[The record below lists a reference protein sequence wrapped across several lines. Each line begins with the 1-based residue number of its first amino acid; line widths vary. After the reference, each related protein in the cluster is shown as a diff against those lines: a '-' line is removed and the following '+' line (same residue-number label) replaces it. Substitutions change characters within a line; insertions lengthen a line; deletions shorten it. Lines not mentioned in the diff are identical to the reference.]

1 MDEDLSAELLDR
13 ASRDPAARMSLRPG
27 HGMLGWETVVAQ
39 PRTFKTAFLAAVILR
54 YPGPVVATTT
64 KADVYG
70 LTAAVRGWR
79 GPVQV
84 FNPQLIGGVANANRF
99 TQSITASGSA
109 GPDSDQPAR
118 LRPKA

>member
-1 MDEDLSAELLDR
+1 MDYR
-13 ASRDPAARMSLRPG
+13 A
-27 HGMLGWETVVAQ
+27 
-39 PRTFKTAFLAAVILR
+39 
-54 YPGPVVATTT
+54 GPVVATTT